1 MKKEINDRIDS
12 LQKEVKKVKIA
23 SQSNAQPAIPTGLMR
38 AISGNGNDGLM
49 RAISGNAD
57 DIKGL
62 ADQSAK
68 DSELRSD
75 IDKLNK

>member
-1 MKKEINDRIDS
+1 MDAEQDIVFEKMKKEINDRIDS

-23 SQSNAQPAIPTGLMR
+23 SQSNAQPALSTGLMR

-62 ADQSAK
+62 AD
-68 DSELRSD
+68 
-75 IDKLNK
+75 